1 MTVGEL
7 LITNKGRYTR
17 AFLLQND
24 EENKALFTEIKDE
37 TIAKDMI
44 LVESKDY
51 FLLDTD
57 TVDEIF
63 GKSEELNL
71 LAEDLNLIIAI

>member
-24 EENKALFTEIKDE
+24 EENKALFTEIKDK

>member
-63 GKSEELNL
+63 RKSEELNL